1 MTNSILNRISLATA
15 GLATILT
22 IQSAAFAAEEHIA
35 SITSDVVPQVLT
47 WLADPSVI
55 SAINSQNARHASLGQ
70 NDIDRL
76 DGQWR
81 SETSSGNRKLVDEVL
96 SNQLSGYLGSV
107 KGEASGLYTEIFVM
121 DNKGL
126 NVGQS
131 DVTSDY
137 WQGDEDKWKKTYLVG
152 PDAVFIDEVEF
163 DESTQTFQSQLNLS
177 VVDPNTGAVIGAIT
191 VGVNIDMLQ

>member
-1 MTNSILNRISLATA
+1 MTKSILNKVCLVTA

-22 IQSAAFAAEEHIA
+22 MQSAAFAAEEHIA
-35 SITSDVVPQVLT
+35 SIRRDVVPQVQT
-47 WLADPSVI
+47 WLANPSVI

-70 NDIDRL
+70 KDIDRL

-81 SETSSGNRKLVDEVL
+81 SETSSGNRKLVDAVL
-96 SNQLSGYLGSV
+96 SNQLSGYLGGV
-107 KGEASGLYTEIFVM
+107 KGEAGGLYTEIFVM

-137 WQGDEDKWKKTYLVG
+137 WQGDEDKWKKTYLAG

-163 DESTQTFQSQLNLS
+163 DESSQTFQSQLNLS
-177 VVDPNTGAVIGAIT
+177 VVDPNTGETIGAVT
-191 VGVNIDMLQ
+191 VGVNVELLQ